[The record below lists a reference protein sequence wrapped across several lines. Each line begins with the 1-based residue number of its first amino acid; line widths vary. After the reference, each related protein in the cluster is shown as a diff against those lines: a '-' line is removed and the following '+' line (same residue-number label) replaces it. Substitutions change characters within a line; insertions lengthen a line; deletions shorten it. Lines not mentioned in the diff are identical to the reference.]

1 MFIQIDRMHHNDWE
15 TVQSIYTGGIESGDA
30 TFETQVPDWEE
41 WDTNHLPDP
50 RLVARSKDQVIGWA
64 AVSPVSSR
72 CIYSGVAEVSVY
84 VAAQFRQRGVGKLL
98 LQALI
103 TESEHT
109 DIWTL
114 QAGIFPENT
123 GSLALHKSCGFR
135 EIGTQE
141 KIGQNDGIWRDVIL
155 LERRSKVVGV

>member
-1 MFIQIDRMHHNDWE
+1 M
-15 TVQSIYTGGIESGDA
+15 
-30 TFETQVPDWEE
+30 
-41 WDTNHLPDP
+41 
-50 RLVARSKDQVIGWA
+50 
-64 AVSPVSSR
+64 
-72 CIYSGVAEVSVY
+72 
-84 VAAQFRQRGVGKLL
+84 
-98 LQALI
+98 I

-109 DIWTL
+109 GIWTL

-155 LERRSKVVGV
+155 LERRSKIVGV

>member
-1 MFIQIDRMHHNDWE
+1 MNIQIDRLNRSDWE
-15 TVQSIYTGGIESGDA
+15 TVRSIYTQGIATGNA
-30 TFETQVPDWEE
+30 TFETRVPNWDE
-41 WDTNHLPDP
+41 WDTNHLSDP

-64 AVSPVSSR
+64 AVSSVSSR

-84 VAAQFRQRGVGKLL
+84 VTAKFRQKGVGKLL
-98 LQALI
+98 LQSLI

-109 DIWTL
+109 GIWTL

-135 EIGTQE
+135 EIGIME
-141 KIGQNDGIWRDVIL
+141 KIGQDDGIWRDVIL